1 MDQIKRQIT
10 KAIEER
16 LFKEKAIVLYGP
28 RRAGKTTLCK
38 HILAKHASSKYFLCD
53 NPDVKEALTDKTA
66 TELRNFIGN
75 TNLVVLDE
83 AQNILNIGTTLKLL
97 VDTYP
102 ELQIIATGSSSFD
115 LANHLVEPLTGRKYE
130 FELFPLS
137 YQEIVAHNGELEAKR
152 NLERMMIYGLYP
164 DIYLSPQESA
174 QELIEEIKSSY
185 LFKDILTYNEV
196 KNSDALTKLLQ
207 MLALQIGSEVS
218 YSELSR
224 SIGIDIKTVKRYID
238 LLEKIFV
245 IKILPALSRNM
256 RTEIS
261 KSRKIYFYDLGI
273 RNALIRNFNPL
284 EIRNDAGGLFE
295 NFCVMEMLKN
305 ISNARKFANFYFW
318 RTWQQ
323 QEVDFIVEA
332 DGQMHAYEFKLNKIH
347 TSMPKSFHDLYP
359 KASWKTIHRGNIN
372 ELLISRL

>member
-1 MDQIKRQIT
+1 MEQIERTLAGKI
-10 KAIEER
+10 AAR
-16 LFKEKAIVLYGP
+16 LFKGKAIVLYGP

-38 HILAKHASSKYFLCD
+38 KLLSRYKKGKYFLCD
-53 NPDVKEALTDKTA
+53 NPDVKDALTNKTA
-66 TELRNFIGN
+66 TELKDFIGN

-83 AQNILNIGTTLKLL
+83 AQNIVNIGKSIKLL

-102 ELQIIATGSSSFD
+102 KLQIIATGSSSFD
-115 LANHLVEPLTGRKYE
+115 LANSFVEPLTGRKYE

-137 YQEIVAHNGELEAKR
+137 YKEISMHEGGIEAKR
-152 NLERMMIYGLYP
+152 KLERMMIYGLYP
-164 DIYLSPQESA
+164 DIYLSPESA
-174 QELIEEIKSSY
+174 NQELIEEIKTSY
-185 LFKDILTYNEV
+185 LFKDILAYQEI
-196 KNSDALTKLLQ
+196 KNSDALTRLLQ

-224 SIGIDIKTVKRYID
+224 GIGIDIKTVQRYID

-245 IKILPALSRNM
+245 IKKLPALSRNR

-284 EIRNDAGGLFE
+284 GIRQDVGGLWE
-295 NFCVMEMLKN
+295 NFCVMEKIKN
-305 ISNARKFANFYFW
+305 TSNKRQFANFYFW

-323 QEVDFIVEA
+323 QEVDFIIEKGGSMEA
-332 DGQMHAYEFKLNKIH
+332 FGFKWGGK
-347 TSMPKSFHDLYP
+347 KSASPAVFHDLYP
-359 KASWKTIHRGNIN
+359 NSTWKTVNRNN
-372 ELLISRL
+372 FENFLET